1 MDVADLVTVVR
12 GYRADNFEHHSL
24 EVHLGPRGLQMSDG
38 RAIFPQRVVVAGDD
52 VPKLCCF
59 LPQIC
64 YTHYIFSNG
73 WEWIGNKVD
82 VEIKVLS
89 NAFAEDE
96 EDSCDKDPPSVKR
109 LLEPFRQLYGYH
121 VTVEGP
127 VATSYKKSIEAS
139 AAEEPPSPSDV
150 VRMVSKGRDEGY
162 EAFQKGSLGIALL
175 RYQSALHVMTSAYKL
190 LEARRSSSA
199 ERQIYNKSD
208 LVAMDVVQL
217 NLRSLLA
224 ETYLKVEEFAKSYA
238 CAQDLDTWY
247 SLRTGADISV
257 APDRVRI
264 FLCKALAG
272 KALGE
277 PIQALRDIDEALS
290 YSPNDEAL
298 KEERKVL
305 CGLVRKKLQSDVRMT
320 WADGL
325 NARTGKLK
333 KPNQWRKVKRSW
345 KRSKNS
351 QPAAEGYSLRER
363 KDLEWLMDESEF
375 A

>member
-12 GYRADNFEHHSL
+12 GYYADKFEHYSL
-24 EVHLGPRGLQMSDG
+24 EVHLGPRGPQMCGG
-38 RAIFPQRVVVAGDD
+38 RLILPQRVVVAGDD

-59 LPQIC
+59 LPHIC
-64 YTHYIFSNG
+64 YTHYTFSNG
-73 WEWIGNKVD
+73 WEWVGGKVD

-127 VATSYKKSIEAS
+127 VTTSYKKSIEAS
-139 AAEEPPSPSDV
+139 AAKPPPTPMDV
-150 VRMVSKGRDEGY
+150 VCIVSKGRDEGY
-162 EAFQKGSLGIALL
+162 EAFQKGSLGLALL
-175 RYQSALHVMTSAYKL
+175 RYQSALHVMTSEYKR
-190 LEARRSSSA
+190 LEARRSSSV
-199 ERQIYNKSD
+199 EQQIYDKND

-224 ETYLKVEEFAKSYA
+224 ETYLKVEDYAKSYG
-238 CAQDLDTWY
+238 CAQDLGTWY
-247 SLRTGADISV
+247 SLRTDADVSV
-257 APDRVRI
+257 APDLVRI
-264 FLCKALAG
+264 LLCKALAG

-305 CGLVRKKLQSDVRMT
+305 CGLVRKKLQTDVRMT

-325 NARTGKLK
+325 NVRTGKLK
-333 KPNQWRKVKRSW
+333 EPNQWRKVKRSL
-345 KRSKNS
+345 KRSKKP
-351 QPAAEGYSLRER
+351 QPAAQGYSLIER
-363 KDLEWLMDESEF
+363 KDLEQLMNNKDF